1 MKLYKVMALLPAV
14 TLFTQMA
21 HASDFKTQLAESI
34 YQSPRVIEAFEA
46 YQSSLDSIEQAKAG
60 YRPTLDM
67 TLGYGYEWTGGI
79 DEELDRREAR
89 LNLSQM
95 LYDGGATSSEVD
107 RQSARS
113 MSALASLTDV
123 VDDYLLEAGRAYLEL
138 LRHQQLLASSEETL
152 ENHKTLYDQIKR
164 RAEMG
169 VGSHAAVNQ
178 AQGRLSLA
186 EVNHL
191 VSQNNMLDAQATY
204 ERLYGEESPLELT
217 PVPSQIAELPKT
229 QAEAAEL
236 IDTRHPVMAI
246 ARADLEATIAQQ
258 NAAKAMY
265 RPRVNFEVERRWD
278 HNLDGTRGANEDL
291 TAMVRLRWNLY
302 NGGADQAWVSNTTN
316 QIDQAEAIRQNALRE
331 AHQSLNLSWNAL
343 SILDRQITFLADHLM
358 ASRDTR
364 DAYRKQFD
372 IGQRTLLD
380 LLDTENEVFTAQNQL
395 TEAKIDHQI
404 AQLRILNATGG
415 LALALGL
422 SLDDADSIAQ
432 RVESHRNADILGG

>member
-1 MKLYKVMALLPAV
+1 MKIYRDISLATTLTLVSCAV
-14 TLFTQMA
+14 FA
-21 HASDFKTQLAESI
+21 NEFKTTLADSI
-34 YQSPRVIEAFEA
+34 FQSPDVIEAFEA
-46 YQSSLDSIEQAKAG
+46 YQSSLDSIDQAKAG
-60 YRPTLDM
+60 FRPTIDM
-67 TLGYGYEWTGGI
+67 TLGYGYEWTGGV

-107 RQSARS
+107 RQTARS
-113 MSALASLTDV
+113 MSALGLLTDV

-138 LRHQQLLASSEETL
+138 LRRQQLLASSQETL
-152 ENHKTLYDQIKR
+152 ENHRTLHDQIKR

-191 VSQNNMLDAQATY
+191 VAQNNMMDAEATY
-204 ERLYGEESPLELT
+204 ERLYGNKAPVELT
-217 PVPSQIAELPKT
+217 PVPSQIAELPES
-229 QAEAAEL
+229 QIAAADL
-236 IDTRHPVMAI
+236 INTRHPVMAI
-246 ARADLEATIAQQ
+246 ARADLEATLAQRD
-258 NAAKAMY
+258 AAEAMY
-265 RPRVNFEVERRWD
+265 RPRVNFEIERRWD

-302 NGGADQAWVSNTTN
+302 NGGADEAWVSNTTN
-316 QIDQAEAIRQNALRE
+316 QIDQAEAIRTNALRE
-331 AHQSLNLSWNAL
+331 AHQSLGLSWNAL
-343 SILDRQITFLADHLM
+343 SILDQQIDFLADHLA

-404 AQLRILNATGG
+404 AQLRVLNATGG
-415 LALALGL
+415 LALSLDV
-422 SLDDADSIAQ
+422 SLDDADLIAQ
-432 RVESHRNADILGG
+432 RLESSRRKDNLDG